1 MHSIS
6 FDNGIDVLY
15 IVSQFFALASLIF
28 GLTAVQSKKK
38 SIGIRI
44 PNQPIITNLVKEFG
58 SPIMTTSLVD
68 EEDEMGGYLTDPE
81 EINERYKDKV
91 DIIIDGG
98 IGENTASTVVDC
110 TDNEIII
117 VRQGKGRLE

>member
-1 MHSIS
+1 
-6 FDNGIDVLY
+6 
-15 IVSQFFALASLIF
+15 
-28 GLTAVQSKKK
+28 
-38 SIGIRI
+38 
-44 PNQPIITNLVKEFG
+44 
-58 SPIMTTSLVD
+58 MTTSLVD